1 MMYYGI
7 FLILEPVCL
16 LLSETLMNRKYLIF
30 NYSVLA
36 FYFIVLI
43 LFWFFSDQ
51 LKSHTT
57 GLILQYG
64 LWAILILSLLIEILP
79 SAISPPSLL
88 LVVKTI
94 GLSTPWAVTFMT
106 VGSLIGGLISFH
118 IGRKAGTRV
127 VSMFVSGKDINKLQE
142 TFNKYG
148 AYALMIISISP
159 IPDYP
164 IFFGSLG
171 MSWKR
176 YFIYGF
182 FFRAFAFALMGYLFA
197 TAGKFVF

>member
-1 MMYYGI
+1 
-7 FLILEPVCL
+7 
-16 LLSETLMNRKYLIF
+16 MNRKYLIF
-30 NYSVLA
+30 NYSLLA
-36 FYFIVLI
+36 FYVIILI

-51 LKSHTT
+51 LKSHTA

-88 LVVKTI
+88 LVCKTI
-94 GLSTPWAVTFMT
+94 GLSTPWSVTFMT
-106 VGSLIGGLISFH
+106 VGSLIGGLISFQ

-127 VSMFVSGKDINKLQE
+127 VSMFVRGKDITKLQE

-148 AYALMIISISP
+148 SYALMIISISP

-171 MSWKR
+171 MTWKK

-182 FFRAFAFALMGYLFA
+182 FFRAAAFALMGYLFA
-197 TAGKFVF
+197 TAGKFIF